1 MPFTGLSAWAGTNSF
16 PSCWAATALTP
27 NAARAGHYREL
38 LDDVVSF
45 PAAADLLRQLHAGG
59 VAVVLATSS
68 PSDELTEV
76 LGRLDADDAIDAVT
90 TADDVEESKPGPD
103 VFFAAMK
110 SAAID
115 PARALAVGDSVW
127 DVRGARAAGVG
138 CVGVETGGFSRHELS
153 EAGALHVYR
162 DVKELLDQICGPAPF
177 PSCSGEWYGHACRS
191 MAARYRLGVGPGG
204 VMSSVR
210 PARFRWPSR
219 TRPRRPGRPRL

>member
-1 MPFTGLSAWAGTNSF
+1 MNAIHRLVGMGGDQLVPELLGRDCPDA
-16 PSCWAATALTP
+16 

-68 PSDELTEV
+68 PSDELTEI
-76 LGRLDADDAIDAVT
+76 LRRLDADDAIDAVT

-162 DVKELLDQICGPAPF
+162 DVKELLDQLCTGP
-177 PSCSGEWYGHACRS
+177 
-191 MAARYRLGVGPGG
+191 L
-204 VMSSVR
+204 SVLLR
-210 PARFRWPSR
+210 
-219 TRPRRPGRPRL
+219 